1 MKSEHRHELKTNEL
15 AEWLGNLP
23 QWTKENLTTILV
35 VLAVVVVGATFLI
48 WRAYDK
54 NVVQVRGHLE
64 FSNLLNQ
71 LSSGKMQ
78 VLNAQGQGQD
88 LSFILLQPA
97 NSLGNFA
104 QNTSNNRMAALA
116 LIKQAEA
123 LRTELHYRPGSISVQ
138 DLTNQINQAKAA
150 YAGAVQKSSA
160 NASLKATAEFGLGL
174 CEEELSNFQEA
185 QQIYQGIV
193 ANAGYEGTVANAA
206 ARHRLDTMDDY
217 RQKVVF
223 KPAPA
228 PVPVQVPAAAAQ
240 PTIQL
245 NPVDTNQSSATQ
257 PTIQLQP
264 LDITVPAEVTLPNDA
279 NKTSQVPIILPEVN
293 SKVPEP
299 NADE

>member
-23 QWTKENLTTILV
+23 RWTKENLTTILV

-48 WRAYDK
+48 WRTYNK
-54 NVVQVRGHLE
+54 NIVQVRGHLE
-64 FSNLLNQ
+64 FSNLLDQ
-71 LSSGKMQ
+71 LSAGKMQ
-78 VLNAQGQGQD
+78 VLSAQNQGQD

-116 LIKQAEA
+116 LIKQGEA
-123 LRTELHYRPGSISVQ
+123 LRTELHYRPGSISVK
-138 DLTNQINQAKAA
+138 DLTDQINQAKAA
-150 YAGAVQKSSA
+150 YAGAVQKSSE

-206 ARHRLDTMDDY
+206 ARHRLETMDDY

-223 KPAPA
+223 KPAPE
-228 PVPVQVPAAAAQ
+228 PVAATQ

>member
-15 AEWLGNLP
+15 AEWMGNLP
-23 QWTKENLTTILV
+23 EWTKRNLTTIVV
-35 VLAVVVVGATFLI
+35 VLAVIFGAAIFLF
-48 WRAYDK
+48 WRTYTK
-54 NVVQVRGHLE
+54 NVVQVRERLE

-71 LSSGKMQ
+71 LSSGKLQ
-78 VLNAQGQGQD
+78 VLNAQAQGRD

-97 NSLGNFA
+97 SSLGNFA
-104 QNTSNNRMAALA
+104 QNTSDNRMAALA

-123 LRTELHYRPGSISVQ
+123 LRTELHYRPGSISEQ

-150 YAGAVQKSSA
+150 YTEAVQKSSA
-160 NASLKATAEFGLGL
+160 NVSFKATAEFGLGL

-206 ARHRLDTMDDY
+206 AQHRLDTMDDY

-228 PVPVQVPAAAAQ
+228 PAPVQVPGA
-240 PTIQL
+240 
-245 NPVDTNQSSATQ
+245 ATQ

-264 LDITVPAEVTLPNDA
+264 VPAEIKLPVDG
-279 NKTSQVPIILPEVN
+279 NKTSQVPTILPEVN

-299 NADE
+299 NAGE

>member
-23 QWTKENLTTILV
+23 QWTKENLMTILV
-35 VLAVVVVGATFLI
+35 VLAMIFAAVIFLF
-48 WRAYDK
+48 WRTYTK
-54 NVVQVRGHLE
+54 NVVQAREHLE

-71 LSSGKMQ
+71 LSSGKLQ
-78 VLNAQGQGQD
+78 VLNAQGQGRD

-104 QNTSNNRMAALA
+104 QNTGNNRMAALA

-138 DLTNQINQAKAA
+138 DLTKQINQAKAA
-150 YAGAVQKSSA
+150 YTEALQKSSA
-160 NASLKATAEFGLGL
+160 NTSLKASAEFGLGL
-174 CEEELSNFQEA
+174 CEEELNDFQKA

-193 ANAGYEGTVANAA
+193 AKAEYEGTVAKAA
-206 ARHRLDTMDDY
+206 ARNRLETMDDY

-228 PVPVQVPAAAAQ
+228 AATQ

-245 NPVDTNQSSATQ
+245 SPVDTNQSSATQ
-257 PTIQLQP
+257 PTVLLEP
-264 LDITVPAEVTLPNDA
+264 LEITVPAEVTVPDDNDKPN
-279 NKTSQVPIILPEVN
+279 
-293 SKVPEP
+293 VPEP
-299 NADE
+299 NASGE

>member
-35 VLAVVVVGATFLI
+35 VVAVVVVGATFLF
-48 WRAYDK
+48 WRTYNK

-64 FSNLLNQ
+64 FSNLLDQ
-71 LSSGKMQ
+71 LSASKMQ
-78 VLNAQGQGQD
+78 VLNAQSQGQD
-88 LSFILLQPA
+88 LSALLLQPA
-97 NSLGNFA
+97 NSLGSFA
-104 QNTSNNRMAALA
+104 QSTSNNRMAALA

-123 LRTELHYRPGSISVQ
+123 LRTELHYRSGIISDQ
-138 DLTNQINQAKAA
+138 DLTNQINEAKVA
-150 YAGAVQKSSA
+150 YAGAVEKSSA
-160 NASLKATAEFGLGL
+160 NASLKATAEYGLGL

-185 QQIYQGIV
+185 QQIYQSIV

-206 ARHRLDTMDDY
+206 ARHRLDTMEDY

-228 PVPVQVPAAAAQ
+228 PVPVQLPAA
-240 PTIQL
+240 
-245 NPVDTNQSSATQ
+245 ATQ

-264 LDITVPAEVTLPNDA
+264 VDITVPAEVTPPNDG
-279 NKTSQVPIILPEVN
+279 NTTSQVPTILPEVN

-299 NADE
+299 NASGE

>member
-23 QWTKENLTTILV
+23 KWTKENLTTILV
-35 VLAVVVVGATFLI
+35 VLAAIVVGATFLF
-48 WRAYDK
+48 WRTYNK

-64 FSNLLNQ
+64 FSNLLDQ
-71 LSSGKMQ
+71 LSAGKMQ

-116 LIKQAEA
+116 LIKQGEA
-123 LRTELHYRPGSISVQ
+123 LRTELHYRPGSISVK
-138 DLTNQINQAKAA
+138 DLTDQINQAKAA
-150 YAGAVQKSSA
+150 YAGAVQKSSE

-206 ARHRLDTMDDY
+206 AKHRLETMDDY

-223 KPAPA
+223 KPAPE
-228 PVPVQVPAAAAQ
+228 PAAATQ

-257 PTIQLQP
+257 PTIQLNP
-264 LDITVPAEVTLPNDA
+264 VDITVPAGVTLPIDGN
-279 NKTSQVPIILPEVN
+279 NTSQVPTILQEVN

-299 NADE
+299 NASGE

>member
-23 QWTKENLTTILV
+23 QWTKNNLTTILV
-35 VLAVVVVGATFLI
+35 VVAVVVAGATFLI
-48 WRAYDK
+48 WRNYNK

-64 FSNLLNQ
+64 FSNLLDQ
-71 LSSGKMQ
+71 LSASKLQ
-78 VLNAQGQGQD
+78 VLNAQSQGQD
-88 LSFILLQPA
+88 LSFMLLQPA

-104 QNTSNNRMAALA
+104 QNTSNDRMAAMA

-206 ARHRLDTMDDY
+206 ARHRLETMDDY

-223 KPAPA
+223 KPAPE
-228 PVPVQVPAAAAQ
+228 PAAATL
-240 PTIQL
+240 PTIQM
-245 NPVDTNQSSATQ
+245 NPFDTNQSSATQ
-257 PTIQLQP
+257 STIQLQP
-264 LDITVPAEVTLPNDA
+264 VEITVPATLPNDA

-299 NADE
+299 NASGE

>member
-35 VLAVVVVGATFLI
+35 VVAVVVAGAAFLI
-48 WRAYDK
+48 WRSYNK

-64 FSNLLNQ
+64 FSNLLDQ
-71 LSSGKMQ
+71 LSAGKMQ

-97 NSLGNFA
+97 NSLGSFA

-123 LRTELHYRPGSISVQ
+123 LRTELHYRPGSISEQ
-138 DLTNQINQAKAA
+138 DLTNQINEAKAA
-150 YAGAVQKSSA
+150 YAGAVEKSSA
-160 NASLKATAEFGLGL
+160 NASLKATAEYGLGL

-185 QQIYQGIV
+185 QQIYQSIV

-206 ARHRLDTMDDY
+206 ARHRLDTMEDY

-223 KPAPA
+223 KPAPE
-228 PVPVQVPAAAAQ
+228 PAAATGPQVQINPFNPNQSSASQ
-240 PTIQL
+240 PTIQMQ
-245 NPVDTNQSSATQ
+245 PV
-257 PTIQLQP
+257 
-264 LDITVPAEVTLPNDA
+264 DITVPATLPNDG
-279 NKTSQVPIILPEVN
+279 NTTSEVPIILPEVK

-299 NADE
+299 NASGK

>member
-23 QWTKENLTTILV
+23 QWTKENMTTILV
-35 VLAVVVVGATFLI
+35 IVAVVVAGAAFLF
-48 WRAYDK
+48 WRNYNK

-64 FSNLLNQ
+64 FSNLLDQ
-71 LSSGKMQ
+71 LSAGKMQ

-123 LRTELHYRPGSISVQ
+123 LRTELHYRPGPISEQ
-138 DLTNQINQAKAA
+138 DLTNQINEAKAA
-150 YAGAVQKSSA
+150 YAGAVEKSSA

-185 QQIYQGIV
+185 KKIYKSIV
-193 ANAGYEGTVANAA
+193 ANAAYEGTVANAE
-206 ARHRLDTMDDY
+206 ARNRLETMDDY

-223 KPAPA
+223 KPAPE
-228 PVPVQVPAAAAQ
+228 PAAATQ
-240 PTIQL
+240 PNVQV
-245 NPVDTNQSSATQ
+245 NPFNPDQSSVTQ
-257 PTIQLQP
+257 PTIQMQP
-264 LDITVPAEVTLPNDA
+264 VDITVPATLPNDT
-279 NKTSQVPIILPEVN
+279 NTTSEVPVILPEVN

-299 NADE
+299 NASK

>member
-23 QWTKENLTTILV
+23 QWTKDNLTTILV
-35 VLAVVVVGATFLI
+35 VVAVVVAGATFLI
-48 WRAYDK
+48 WRSYNK

-64 FSNLLNQ
+64 FSNLLDQ
-71 LSSGKMQ
+71 LSASKLQ

-123 LRTELHYRPGSISVQ
+123 LRTELHYRPGSITEQ
-138 DLTNQINQAKAA
+138 DLTNQINQAKVA
-150 YAGAVQKSSA
+150 YTGAVEKSSA
-160 NASLKATAEFGLGL
+160 NASLKAMAEFGLGL

-185 QQIYQGIV
+185 RQIYQAIV

-206 ARHRLDTMDDY
+206 ARHRLETMDDY

-223 KPAPA
+223 KPAPE
-228 PVPVQVPAAAAQ
+228 PAAATQ
-240 PTIQL
+240 PTIQM
-245 NPVDTNQSSATQ
+245 NPFDTNQSSATQ
-257 PTIQLQP
+257 STIQMQP
-264 LDITVPAEVTLPNDA
+264 VEITVPATLPNDA

-299 NADE
+299 NASGE

>member
-35 VLAVVVVGATFLI
+35 VVAVVVVGATFLT
-48 WRAYDK
+48 WRTYNK

-64 FSNLLNQ
+64 FSNLLDQ
-71 LSSGKMQ
+71 LTASKLQ
-78 VLNAQGQGQD
+78 VQNAQGQGQD
-88 LSFILLQPA
+88 LSFMLLQPA

-116 LIKQAEA
+116 LIKQGEA
-123 LRTELHYRPGSISVQ
+123 LRTELHYRPGLISEQ
-138 DLTNQINQAKAA
+138 DLTSQINQAKAA

-206 ARHRLDTMDDY
+206 AQHRLDTMDDY
-217 RQKVVF
+217 RQKAVF
-223 KPAPA
+223 KPAPE
-228 PVPVQVPAAAAQ
+228 PVAAQ
-240 PTIQL
+240 PTIQI
-245 NPVDTNQSSATQ
+245 NPFDTNQSS
-257 PTIQLQP
+257 TIQLQP
-264 LDITVPAEVTLPNDA
+264 VEITVPAEVTLPNDA
-279 NKTSQVPIILPEVN
+279 NKTSQVPVILPEVN
-293 SKVPEP
+293 SKVSEP
-299 NADE
+299 NASGE

>member
-35 VLAVVVVGATFLI
+35 VVAVVAAGATFLI
-48 WRAYDK
+48 WRTYNK

-64 FSNLLNQ
+64 FSNLLDQ
-71 LSSGKMQ
+71 LSAGKLQ
-78 VLNAQGQGQD
+78 VQNAQAQGQD

-123 LRTELHYRPGSISVQ
+123 LRTELHYRPGLINEK
-138 DLTNQINQAKAA
+138 DLTSQINQAKAA
-150 YAGAVQKSSA
+150 YAEAVQKSSA

-185 QQIYQGIV
+185 QQIYQSIV

-206 ARHRLDTMDDY
+206 ARHRLETMDDY

-223 KPAPA
+223 KPAPE
-228 PVPVQVPAAAAQ
+228 PAAAAQ
-240 PTIQL
+240 PKVQI
-245 NPVDTNQSSATQ
+245 NPFNTNQSSATL

-264 LDITVPAEVTLPNDA
+264 VDITVPAEVTLPNDA
-279 NKTSQVPIILPEVN
+279 NKTSQVPVILPEVN

-299 NADE
+299 NASGE